1 MESMEEL
8 SSNRRFQLSV
18 AWSLWKR
25 YINKEGDNYIDAT
38 NEEQAHIRQFLQQQ
52 DQKALYS
59 LAFSAIKVRSDPA
72 LMNSIPG
79 CN

>member
-1 MESMEEL
+1 MEEL
-8 SSNRRFQLSV
+8 STNRRFQLSV

-25 YINKEGDNYIDAT
+25 YINKEGDCYIDAT
-38 NEEQAHIRQFLQQQ
+38 NEEQANIRQFLQQQ

-59 LAFSAIKVRSDPA
+59 LAFSTIKVRSISVM
-72 LMNSIPG
+72 MNSIPG